1 MSYKA
6 VGLYNTGVVNEPA
19 FLGRIGRQT
28 LTAAQAVALDTNG
41 LLETTALPAGAA
53 ADYTTFAHPMPYA
66 RTVTAVCSASQTG
79 DMIITGTNIDDV
91 VISETIT
98 LTSDTPVESTKAFK
112 TVTNI
117 NLPVKAGSET
127 IIVGWG
133 DKVGIPFMLATAAK
147 DRPIVEATLDG
158 VIETT
163 APTLT
168 ADADELEKN
177 LIDLNS
183 NLNGKEVCIYYWM

>member
-28 LTAAQAVALDTNG
+28 LTEAQAVALDTNG
-41 LLETTALPAGAA
+41 ILETTALPAAA
-53 ADYTTFAHPMPYA
+53 ADYATFAHPMPYA
-66 RTVTAVCSASQTG
+66 RTVTAVCSGTQTG
-79 DMIITGTNIDDV
+79 NMVITGTNIDDV
-91 VISETIT
+91 VITETIA

-117 NLPVKAGSET
+117 RLPNKVASET

-133 DKVGIPFMLATAAK
+133 DKIGIPFMLATAAK
-147 DRPIVEATLDG
+147 DRPMVEATLDG

-183 NLNGKEVCIYYWM
+183 NLNGKEVCIYYWL